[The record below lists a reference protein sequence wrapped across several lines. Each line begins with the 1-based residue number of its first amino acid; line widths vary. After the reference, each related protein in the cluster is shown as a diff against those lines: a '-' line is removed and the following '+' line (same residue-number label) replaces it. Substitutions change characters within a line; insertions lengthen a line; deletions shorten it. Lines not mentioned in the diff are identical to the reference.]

1 MRTKWVDL
9 NIKEKLAILSA
20 ILSFILGWCMSIAGF
35 WIPPIGEV
43 ADSILWI
50 LGQALLYAASVFG
63 VSAYFRSETV
73 QLRKDMDR
81 HLEHMERLQIQREKI
96 RNGIDVEEIPN
107 NYNDEDNDKRRHCHT
122 QCSQNGSREFSLFI
136 TDIRRTVNRNRP
148 RRRLSNDSNVHH
160 LVMGNPVFLFNA
172 DVLNNRKHRVSS
184 AESKQPD
191 FGECHK

>member
-107 NYNDEDNDKRRHCHT
+107 NYNDEDN
-122 QCSQNGSREFSLFI
+122 E
-136 TDIRRTVNRNRP
+136 
-148 RRRLSNDSNVHH
+148 
-160 LVMGNPVFLFNA
+160 
-172 DVLNNRKHRVSS
+172 
-184 AESKQPD
+184 
-191 FGECHK
+191 

>member
-1 MRTKWVDL
+1 METYIKVCLYGKHKGKMRTKWVDL

-20 ILSFILGWCMSIAGF
+20 IIAFILGWCMSIAGF

-81 HLEHMERLQIQREKI
+81 HLEKMERMQIQREKI
-96 RNGIDVEEIPN
+96 RNGIDVEEIPDK
-107 NYNDEDNDKRRHCHT
+107 YNDE
-122 QCSQNGSREFSLFI
+122 
-136 TDIRRTVNRNRP
+136 
-148 RRRLSNDSNVHH
+148 
-160 LVMGNPVFLFNA
+160 A
-172 DVLNNRKHRVSS
+172 D
-184 AESKQPD
+184 E
-191 FGECHK
+191 